1 MAPVCLDN
9 IFCQGAIFLSFAHN
23 RRAPEQKCTMLIAD
37 NVE

>member
-1 MAPVCLDN
+1 LTIFFVKAP
-9 IFCQGAIFLSFAHN
+9 FFLSFAHN